1 MCILLVS
8 LVRFNIGTSRPIMP
22 CISTIHSLSAPAPPA
37 TAENLMVTALA
48 STSATVSWTVPMIAF
63 TPETYSVKYGTER
76 GNLES
81 SSNPGVHSG
90 TDFSAVNLPFS
101 VTVTGLTPQ
110 TVYYYQLVT
119 SNSIGNRASEIQSCE
134 FIS

>member
-1 MCILLVS
+1 
-8 LVRFNIGTSRPIMP
+8 MP

-63 TPETYSVKYGTER
+63 TPETYRVKYGTER
-76 GNLES
+76 DNLES
-81 SSNPGVHSG
+81 SSSPVQSG
-90 TDFSAVNLPFS
+90 TNFSAVNLPFS

-119 SNSIGNRASEIQSCE
+119 SNSIDNRASEIQSCE